1 MTQIIDGL
9 TVKVDADTDQ
19 FTAKLK
25 EASSLG
31 KSFGASLSQ
40 AFEDVAFR
48 GRSLS
53 QAFSG
58 LALSLAK
65 STLKSSVAPVGEALS
80 GAFGSLFTGGAGGG
94 GLGSILPFA
103 KGGVVNQPTLMGLSA
118 PRLGVMGEAG
128 PEAVLPLA
136 RGTDGRLGV
145 RSSSGGGTNIT
156 VNITTQN
163 AESFR
168 RAQGQVSAL
177 IARAVD
183 RGRRNQ

>member
-1 MTQIIDGL
+1 MAQIIDGL
-9 TVKVDADTDQ
+9 TVKVDADIGQ
-19 FTAKLK
+19 YSAKMK
-25 EASSLG
+25 EAADIG
-31 KSFGASLSQ
+31 KSFGGSLSK

-65 STLKSSVAPVGEALS
+65 STLKSSIAPVGDALS
-80 GAFGSLFTGGAGGG
+80 GALGSLFRGGAKGS
-94 GLGSILPFA
+94 GLASILPFA
-103 KGGVVNQPTLMGLSA
+103 RGGVVNQPTLMGLSG
-118 PRLGVMGEAG
+118 PRFGVMGEAG
-128 PEAVLPLA
+128 PEAVLPLT

-145 RSSSGGGTNIT
+145 RSGAGGATNIT
-156 VNITTQN
+156 VNITTRD

-168 RAQGQVSAL
+168 RAQGQVSAM